1 MLTDSPIFFHFTY
14 TARTFRKLWN
24 FGFFGA
30 NTSQDIPLIG
40 LEEARVVTECNG
52 ANGIGCNAA
61 SRFGFGMWDRK
72 AKGERNETA
81 GWPECNGM
89 KEAFLR
95 G

>member
-1 MLTDSPIFFHFTY
+1 ME
-14 TARTFRKLWN
+14 RM
-24 FGFFGA
+24 
-30 NTSQDIPLIG
+30 G
-40 LEEARVVTECNG
+40 LGVMQLPVLAL
-52 ANGIGCNAA
+52 
-61 SRFGFGMWDRK
+61 SSGMWDRK